1 MTVTSEDSFV
11 MGTFSID
18 DKNDP
23 LILEKS
29 LNVLIGTTKET
40 LTQILQFAA
49 LRCRRDHL
57 WNMVLKDVAIPAQ
70 TERKALA
77 EEGNKDD
84 RMSIVQLKEL
94 LSHVYIEKLDV
105 ANQCLKELSES
116 SNVGPIPNGAAD
128 SSIKIPEEWQNRLI
142 CVLQEKY
149 LCRHRLFSSEDG
161 QFKVSNRKSFKGV
174 SAE

>member
-1 MTVTSEDSFV
+1 MTVTSDDSFV
-11 MGTFSID
+11 LGTFSIG
-18 DKNDP
+18 DKNDSP
-23 LILEKS
+23 ILQKS
-29 LNVLIGTTKET
+29 LNVLMVATKET

-77 EEGNKDD
+77 GEGNKDD

-116 SNVGPIPNGAAD
+116 SNVGQISTGAAD
-128 SSIKIPEEWQNRLI
+128 SPIKIPEEWQNRLI
-142 CVLQEKY
+142 CVLREKY
-149 LCRHRLFSSEDG
+149 LGRHRLFASEDG
-161 QFKVSNRKSFKGV
+161 QFKVRNR
-174 SAE
+174 ENL

>member
-1 MTVTSEDSFV
+1 MTVTSDDSFV

-23 LILEKS
+23 MILQKS
-29 LNVLIGTTKET
+29 LSLLIGTTKET

-70 TERKALA
+70 TERKA

-116 SNVGPIPNGAAD
+116 SNVGPIPTGAAD
-128 SSIKIPEEWQNRLI
+128 YSIKIPEEWQNRLI
-142 CVLQEKY
+142 CVLREKY
-149 LCRHRLFSSEDG
+149 LCRHRLFASEDG
-161 QFKVSNRKSFKGV
+161 QFKVRNR
-174 SAE
+174 ENL